1 MVKNVVLLHIYFK
14 RNENKGH
21 FSLCSGRLFV
31 LTLGLAVVIN
41 CTNSEANW
49 PLLNHPD
56 DETQAMQQ
64 QSPPRRPEI
73 TYPCLWSYKII
84 GEDQDFLREALL
96 LACAPHP
103 VDITHSR
110 ASSGGKYHSMEGKLV
125 VQDEAT
131 RLAIFDSLKTHPAVK
146 ILF

>member
-1 MVKNVVLLHIYFK
+1 MDKNVVLKRIYYK
-14 RNENKGH
+14 KNEQKGY
-21 FSLCSGRLFV
+21 FSLCPGHLFI
-31 LTLGLAVVIN
+31 LTLGAAVVIYCSN
-41 CTNSEANW
+41 PEANS
-49 PLLNHPD
+49 PLFNHPD
-56 DETQAMQQ
+56 DETSLMQHTSSQ
-64 QSPPRRPEI
+64 ERPEI

-96 LACAPHP
+96 VACAPHP